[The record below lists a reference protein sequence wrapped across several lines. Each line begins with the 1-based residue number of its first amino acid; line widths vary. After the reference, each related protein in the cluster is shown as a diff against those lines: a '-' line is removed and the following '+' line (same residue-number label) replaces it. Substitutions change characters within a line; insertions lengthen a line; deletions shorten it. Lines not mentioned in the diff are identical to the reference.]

1 MGSVAS
7 GRYFYFTRFS
17 TQDPE
22 SDAREPESDAQ
33 DPDSDADSCIDSLLC
48 QRRASHHCL
57 HFLSDIFG
65 GFECDAF
72 SRISKKNF
80 GAQFFWSISWPASI
94 WQSRLFSHSFFTDKI
109 VENLEHWLA
118 LRCVSCLCLALLQP
132 GKKGRKKKLDLLLL
146 FM

>member
-1 MGSVAS
+1 MRAQKWGLWLPGAIFIS
-7 GRYFYFTRFS
+7 
-17 TQDPE
+17 QDLAHKIRKVTHE
-22 SDAREPESDAQ
+22 SRKVTHK
-33 DPDSDADSCIDSLLC
+33 IDSLLC

-118 LRCVSCLCLALLQP
+118 LRCVSCRCLALLQP